1 MHKIEY
7 FSAITKCVNHL
18 DIKVKLTLVRLHKT
32 CKLHS
37 RCHCVKVTQS
47 KLKKTTNEH
56 MGIYCGK
63 TDAAEV
69 KQSKITEVLIM

>member
-1 MHKIEY
+1 MHKIVIAEKY
-7 FSAITKCVNHL
+7 SKCVNHL
-18 DIKVKLTLVRLHKT
+18 AIKVKLTLVRLHKT

-69 KQSKITEVLIM
+69 KQSKITEVF